1 MTRKEEEYI
10 LDSIEIMRHEVHR
23 NNFMLSGICDS
34 INTYLATYHKEN
46 EEDFGRNVL
55 ANLLSNMVE
64 LQGIGKGRRK

>member
-23 NNFMLSGICDS
+23 NNFMLSGICDA
-34 INTYLATYHKEN
+34 INAYLANHQKEN

-55 ANLLSNMVE
+55 ANLRSNMVE
-64 LQGIGKGRRK
+64 LRGLGKGRRK